1 MVFWYE
7 GYWSFLKDVSILKSR
22 IGVYFSKLL
31 LRGHSFNTYLEIV
44 TDYLTIIDPDNVTL
58 TTIDSELLLFTIFTS

>member
-1 MVFWYE
+1 
-7 GYWSFLKDVSILKSR
+7 VSILKSR

-58 TTIDSELLLFTIFTS
+58 TTIDSGLLLFTIFTS